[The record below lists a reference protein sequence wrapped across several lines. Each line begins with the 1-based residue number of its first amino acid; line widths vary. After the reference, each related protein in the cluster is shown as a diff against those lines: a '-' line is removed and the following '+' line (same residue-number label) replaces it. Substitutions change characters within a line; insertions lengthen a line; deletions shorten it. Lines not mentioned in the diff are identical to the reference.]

1 MKKEHPTLRAFLLE
15 CSEMPPYAD
24 AIRAATGLPVY
35 DAITGREYYVSSP
48 HVWFIGQ
55 FIQPFIVYLRVPS
68 PHSS

>member
-35 DAITGREYYVSSP
+35 DAITGKGGTDVRSQHIWS
-48 HVWFIGQ
+48 I
-55 FIQPFIVYLRVPS
+55 
-68 PHSS
+68 HSSVH